1 MSSISVLTWNIC
13 FGCMY
18 SNKLSKNDITAY
30 TLATTCEK
38 KSNENNLKENICLNN
53 VVQFIKE
60 SSYDFICL
68 QEATNWDLIYGQ
80 LTTLYP
86 TMSYIHNKV
95 PISFNSS
102 SYSDLV
108 TFYDSSKFKIEYIK
122 ADNLTPGSI
131 AVRGDGRPYHI
142 LFFKE
147 IATNEKFIV
156 INLHC
161 QHHWTIDKLE
171 RVLSNDLANCVD
183 LTSSTLYSFR
193 DVDTMPNTDTTAY
206 ILSNASKFNV
216 IIMGDFNDQNRGNLL
231 IGNFWKGMSPFK
243 YIDPSLDDHLSSLK
257 NIILKTMIEPPITCC
272 AGTSNLRPREK
283 DIHFGDYILID
294 YSKLNFTTGGT
305 NPNKIPD
312 VGNLIYDAFITPT
325 SDHIPVEAKITVN
338 STSLGILPVPVPVLP
353 VPVPVLP
360 VPVPVLPVPVPVLP
374 VPVPV
379 LSVPAPVLPVPVPV
393 LPVPAPTKYKLTAYS
408 SRTLRLQD
416 SPNDPNA
423 PGNESLNGN
432 PFKGAI
438 INNTNKL
445 IYPNGKVTPNMLVL
459 VADKDNSNIIGYVKN
474 IYLTKSPLGD
484 YYTLNLPSRTLRLQD
499 NSSDPNIFGN
509 ASLNGKPFKGQTIL
523 NTNKLIYPNGQVTRN
538 GYVLV
543 QNEDDNNTFGYVHNS
558 YITAQIG
565 GRYYEKYLK
574 YKNKYL
580 SLKNI
585 N

>member
-18 SNKLSKNDITAY
+18 SNTLSKNDVTAY
-30 TLATTCEK
+30 ALATTCEK
-38 KSNENNLKENICLNN
+38 KRDEHPLKQNFCLNN
-53 VVQFIKE
+53 VVKFIKQ
-60 SSYDFICL
+60 SSRDFICL
-68 QEATNWDLIYGQ
+68 QEATNWNQIYAELIIS
-80 LTTLYP
+80 YP

-122 ADNLTPGSI
+122 ADNLTPGSRV
-131 AVRGDGRPYHI
+131 VRGDGRPYHI

-161 QHHWTIDKLE
+161 QHRWTIDKLE

-231 IGNFWKGMSPFK
+231 LGNFWKGMSPFK

-257 NIILKTMIEPPITCC
+257 NIILKTVIEPPITCC
-272 AGTSNLRPREK
+272 AGSGNLRPVER
-283 DIHFGDYILID
+283 DMHFGDYILID
-294 YSKLNFTTGGT
+294 YSKLNFTTGGA

-312 VGNLIYDAFITPT
+312 AGDLIYNAFITPT
-325 SDHIPVEAKITVN
+325 SDHIPVEAEITVKPIA
-338 STSLGILPVPVPVLP
+338 LGVLPVLP
-353 VPVPVLP
+353 VPAPVLP
-360 VPVPVLPVPVPVLP
+360 VPAPVLP
-374 VPVPV
+374 
-379 LSVPAPVLPVPVPV
+379 VPAPVLPVPVPAPA
-393 LPVPAPTKYKLTAYS
+393 PVPTKYKLTAHS

-416 SPNDPNA
+416 NPNDPNA
-423 PGNESLNGN
+423 PGNDSLNGF
-432 PFKGAI
+432 PFRGAV
-438 INNTNKL
+438 INDTNKL

-459 VADKDNSNIIGYVKN
+459 VVDKDNSNIFGYVKN

-499 NSSDPNIFGN
+499 DSSDPNGFGN
-509 ASLNGKPFKGQTIL
+509 ASLNGEPFKGQTIL

-543 QNEDDNNTFGYVHNS
+543 QNEDDNNIFGYVHNS

-565 GRYYEKYLK
+565 GYYYEKYLK

-585 N
+585 S